1 MLIFL
6 PNEIAAAWA
15 PQTRCIQRHGSRV
28 LLYSSTID
36 WWCLKACISV
46 KLSWQ
51 TISARRAMSAFGSYP
66 AFTYC
71 VARLTVSLTSGTA
84 RNIPRLLTFDQSVGG
99 WL

>member
-1 MLIFL
+1 MFL
-6 PNEIAAAWA
+6 PKEIAAAWA

-28 LLYSSTID
+28 ELYSSTID

-46 KLSWQ
+46 KLSWH
-51 TISARRAMSAFGSYP
+51 TISARRAIKACGSYP

-71 VARLTVSLTSGTA
+71 VARFTTSLTSGTA
-84 RNIPRLLTFDQSVGG
+84 RITPRLLTLDQSVGG